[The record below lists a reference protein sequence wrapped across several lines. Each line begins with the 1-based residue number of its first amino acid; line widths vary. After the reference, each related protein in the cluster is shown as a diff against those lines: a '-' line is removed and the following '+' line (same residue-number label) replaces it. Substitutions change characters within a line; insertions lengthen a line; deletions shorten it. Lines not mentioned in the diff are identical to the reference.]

1 MVDTKKT
8 GRTEMLSGRDLVKG
22 SFKDMD
28 YSYSYKKSVHSIPSF
43 SSGLDSLI
51 GGWHKSDLIVIG
63 GRPGTGKSAF
73 VHNILCHSVTQ
84 DVSILLCS
92 PEMRKE
98 MIALRL
104 LSIKSN
110 VACNTIESGLL
121 KEVDWP
127 KLTTAAALLSQED
140 LNIDDTLPLPVSK
153 ISKSARELKADNKLE
168 LLFIDSLPFITMGD
182 NESQDEIAVVM
193 MALKSIARELNIP
206 VLLTVPLKTES
217 SELPE
222 RYPCLDDIGNDLIV
236 NYADVIILL
245 HKDTPANKK
254 KGKVDALVAKNRNGA
269 LGVVPFHF
277 IYQCLRFEERTQQ
290 KAHIALEMH

>member
-1 MVDTKKT
+1 MADTKKID
-8 GRTEMLSGRDLVKG
+8 RTEMLSGRDLVKG

-51 GGWHKSDLIVIG
+51 MGWHKSDLIVIG

-73 VHNILCHSVTQ
+73 VHNILCYSVTQ
-84 DVSILLCS
+84 DVPILLCS
-92 PEMRKE
+92 PEMCKE

-110 VACNTIESGLL
+110 VACNTIESVLL
-121 KEVDWP
+121 EEVDWP

-168 LLFIDSLPFITMGD
+168 LLIIDSLPFITMGD
-182 NESQDEIAVVM
+182 NESQDEIAGIM

-217 SELPE
+217 PELPE
-222 RYPCLDDIGNDLIV
+222 RYPCLDDIGNDLII

-254 KGKVDALVAKNRNGA
+254 KGKVEALVAKNRNGA

-277 IYQCLRFEERTQQ
+277 FYHCLCFEERTQQ
-290 KAHIALEMH
+290 KEQAVLEMH